1 MRLSVIIPF
10 YNVEEYLERCII
22 SVENQDIVKE
32 DYEVLLINDGSTDK
46 SYEIACR
53 LKDTFT
59 NVVVLT
65 QENKGQGAARNL
77 GLKEAKG
84 NYVLFVDSDDY
95 MLSNV
100 FCKMLDAVDCHD
112 LDILIMQSK
121 SMKEDGS
128 FRQIYSAPFPKGSVI
143 NGQQILVKGY
153 RPASVWAKLY
163 RRELI
168 SDTIGGFKEGII
180 HEDVDFN
187 MKLFSYAQRAMFLD
201 LCCYVYYW
209 NSMSTD
215 KLMNYNKIIKSL
227 SSDVIIAGD
236 FMKFSLEK
244 HLEAPLPVLFK
255 KQANSIIVSTCY
267 SLISRY
273 KHLSFSDKM
282 YVVEMIKEYKLLPI
296 KGETNSIKSDRYI
309 KIVNCTHFMSCIFRV
324 QSILYKSNAN

>member
-10 YNVEEYLERCII
+10 YNVEEYLEKCII
-22 SVENQDIVKE
+22 SVENQDIAKE

-53 LKDTFT
+53 LKDTFS
-59 NVVVLT
+59 NVIVLT
-65 QENKGQGAARNL
+65 QENKGQGAARNV
-77 GLKEAKG
+77 GLEEAKG

-95 MLSNV
+95 MLPNV
-100 FCKMLDAVDCHD
+100 FCKMLDIVESHE

-121 SMKEDGS
+121 SMKKDGR
-128 FRQIYSAPFPKGSVI
+128 FRQIYSAPFPKGSVL
-143 NGQQILVKGY
+143 NGQQVLVKGY

-168 SDTIGGFKEGII
+168 SGAIGGFKEGII

-187 MKLFSYAQRAMFLD
+187 MKLFSYAQRVMFID
-201 LCCYVYYW
+201 LCCYIYYW

-227 SSDVIIAGD
+227 LSDVTIARD
-236 FMKFSLEK
+236 FMEFSLEK
-244 HLEAPLPVLFK
+244 HLEVPLPVLFK
-255 KQANSIIVSTCY
+255 KHANSIIVSTCY

-273 KHLSFSDKM
+273 KHLPFSDKM
-282 YVVEMIKEYKLLPI
+282 YLVDMMKEYKLLPI
-296 KGETNSIKSDRYI
+296 KGETNSKKSDGFK
-309 KIVNCTHFMSCIFRV
+309 KIINCTHLMFGILRI
-324 QSILYKSNAN
+324 QSFFYKSNVN